1 MYGLGASAH
10 HVPVGAL
17 RGLGGPLG
25 AAEDEE
31 DDDCRH
37 AEEEGGTPEINNKE
51 TVESEVLFVF
61 RRIMISSDLTHVPQ
75 AVVVASHCAAL
86 ASA

>member
-1 MYGLGASAH
+1 MCVWELSPH

-37 AEEEGGTPEINNKE
+37 AEEGGTPEINNKE

-61 RRIMISSDLTHVPQ
+61 KRTMISGGLTHVPQ